1 MKSILF
7 LVETIKWEEFGW
19 LDRKKEKIFLN
30 IFEKRW
36 PSGLMYFQ
44 KKGPQKK
51 WLDKRLKSPVWD
63 DPSTGNMVNGSKH
76 WFNLNSNSFTIFLDN
91 CEGNWV
97 GKSHS

>member
-36 PSGLMYFQ
+36 PS
-44 KKGPQKK
+44 
-51 WLDKRLKSPVWD
+51 
-63 DPSTGNMVNGSKH
+63 
-76 WFNLNSNSFTIFLDN
+76 
-91 CEGNWV
+91 
-97 GKSHS
+97 